1 MTFAKQPPITMSD
14 ILNVMLLGHALISIT
29 LETPFIDV
37 KSVQVRVSLS
47 NDHTAR
53 PVLDDNLHD
62 ISTNAHNII
71 NQFLDVTRSGIGNI
85 EELSTDEWRNNIS
98 TAINHLI
105 VISKIYSDLA
115 AEADFV
121 HGVHLGFGTK
131 PIKERIRSIT
141 PQTPPSEQ
149 VEIGKSFFKGTNI
162 ELAERVFD
170 ECGRISGEAIE
181 AVIEKSERE
190 FELEPF
196 VINTIQ

>member
-29 LETPFIDV
+29 LEAPFIDV

-47 NDHTAR
+47 NDYRAR
-53 PVLDDNLHD
+53 PVLDGNLHD
-62 ISTNAHNII
+62 ISANTHNII
-71 NQFLDVTRSGIGNI
+71 NRFLEVAHGGIENF
-85 EELSTDEWRNNIS
+85 EELNTDEWHNNID

-105 VISKIYSDLA
+105 VISKIYSNLA

-121 HGVHLGFGTK
+121 HAVHLGFGTK

-141 PQTPPSEQ
+141 PQTPPSER
-149 VEIGKSFFKGTNI
+149 VEMGKSFFRGTNI

-170 ECGRISGEAIE
+170 ECGRISDEAIE